1 VKWSVG
7 HAKSEWNLP
16 RSLKRSL
23 KEVLKA
29 IYTLLA
35 PYDQSNISDNSLVVV
50 VVVVV
55 VMSVGRERTFVVKF
69 SLF

>member
-1 VKWSVG
+1 
-7 HAKSEWNLP
+7 
-16 RSLKRSL
+16 L

-35 PYDQSNISDNSLVVV
+35 LYDQSNISDNSLMVVV
-50 VVVVV
+50 VAVVV
-55 VMSVGRERTFVVKF
+55 VMSVRRERTFVVKF

>member
-1 VKWSVG
+1 
-7 HAKSEWNLP
+7 
-16 RSLKRSL
+16 LKRSF

-35 PYDQSNISDNSLVVV
+35 LYNQLNISENSLVLVVV

-55 VMSVGRERTFVVKF
+55 VMSVGREKTFVVKF

>member
-1 VKWSVG
+1 
-7 HAKSEWNLP
+7 
-16 RSLKRSL
+16 L

-35 PYDQSNISDNSLVVV
+35 LYDESNISENSLIVVV
-50 VVVVV
+50 VVAVVV
-55 VMSVGRERTFVVKF
+55 VMSVKRERTFVVRF

>member
-1 VKWSVG
+1 M
-7 HAKSEWNLP
+7 
-16 RSLKRSL
+16 

-35 PYDQSNISDNSLVVV
+35 LYNESNISENSLMV

-55 VMSVGRERTFVVKF
+55 VMSIGRERTFVVKF

>member
-1 VKWSVG
+1 
-7 HAKSEWNLP
+7 
-16 RSLKRSL
+16 L

-35 PYDQSNISDNSLVVV
+35 PYDELNISENSLMVVVV